1 MEKQNENLDVKSAVD
16 LLLPLEAEEKV
27 TPESGVAEPE
37 EAQVSEAEEQEEAI
51 QETEEVETD
60 ESDEVEDTTSQED
73 EVEEVEEETQELY
86 TIKVDGEEEQVTLD
100 QALSGHMREKK
111 FHRELNKLSNERKS
125 FEAVKATADLICDFV
140 IDLALAVGTHFGYPL
155 LLPFAFF
162 LPHFSKPPPFFGA
175 DISTHF
181 SFLNHLVSPP
191 FGLAMTN
198 PSLSCIYHL
207 LFYIL

>member
-51 QETEEVETD
+51 QETEVVETD

-73 EVEEVEEETQELY
+73 EVEEVEEETPELY

-100 QALSGHMREKK
+100 EALSGHMREKK

-125 FEAVKATADLICDFV
+125 FEAVKAETEQLQ
-140 IDLALAVGTHFGYPL
+140 GRY
-155 LLPFAFF
+155 
-162 LPHFSKPPPFFGA
+162 KQ
-175 DISTHF
+175 
-181 SFLNHLVSPP
+181 
-191 FGLAMTN
+191 GLAELEK
-198 PSLSCIYHL
+198 SLQVQEPNWEELRKTRTQEEFNAIYTD
-207 LFYIL
+207 